1 MSERQVEEEQVRQ
14 ALLVKSARFARVLEL
29 HHGQGLS
36 TFCVAAEL
44 KMSEEEVC
52 AILEE
57 AERGR

>member
-1 MSERQVEEEQVRQ
+1 MSERREQQEQVR
-14 ALLVKSARFARVLEL
+14 AELLVKHARFARVLDL

>member
-14 ALLVKSARFARVLEL
+14 TLLVKRARFARVLEL
-29 HHGQGLS
+29 HHVQGLS

-44 KMSEEEVC
+44 KMSEDEVC

>member
-1 MSERQVEEEQVRQ
+1 MMERQVEEEQVRQ
-14 ALLVKSARFARVLEL
+14 ALLVKRARFARVLEL

-44 KMSEEEVC
+44 KMFEEEVC

>member
-1 MSERQVEEEQVRQ
+1 MSERQAEHEQVR
-14 ALLVKSARFARVLEL
+14 AELLVKQARFARVLEL
-29 HHGQGLS
+29 HHVQGLS

-44 KMSEEEVC
+44 KMSEEDVC

>member
-1 MSERQVEEEQVRQ
+1 MTLRAVEEDQVR
-14 ALLVKSARFARVLEL
+14 AELLVKRAKFARVLEL

>member
-1 MSERQVEEEQVRQ
+1 MTLRAVEEDQVRA
-14 ALLVKSARFARVLEL
+14 ALLIKQSRMARVLEL

-44 KMSEEEVC
+44 KISEEDVC

>member
-14 ALLVKSARFARVLEL
+14 TLLVKRARFARVLEL

>member
-1 MSERQVEEEQVRQ
+1 MSERHVEEEQVRQ
-14 ALLVKSARFARVLEL
+14 ALLVKRARFARVLEL

>member
-1 MSERQVEEEQVRQ
+1 MSERREEQEQVRA
-14 ALLVKSARFARVLEL
+14 ALLIKQARMERVLEL
-29 HHGQGLS
+29 HHRQGLS

-44 KMSEEEVC
+44 KISEEEVC

>member
-1 MSERQVEEEQVRQ
+1 MSERRDEQEQVR
-14 ALLVKSARFARVLEL
+14 AELLVKRARFARVLEL

-44 KMSEEEVC
+44 KISEEEVC

>member
-14 ALLVKSARFARVLEL
+14 ALLVKRARFARVLEL
-29 HHGQGLS
+29 HRRQGLS

>member
-14 ALLVKSARFARVLEL
+14 ALLVKRARFARVLEL